1 MTKKQLIEV
10 IGSGEKTYLYFF
22 APWCEQCKK
31 VNWLVERERR
41 PVVKINGE
49 ENEEMLDAF
58 GIEFYP
64 TIVEIT
70 GTKKRTHAG
79 SKAVRQ
85 LLK

>member
-1 MTKKQLIEV
+1 
-10 IGSGEKTYLYFF
+10 
-22 APWCEQCKK
+22 
-31 VNWLVERERR
+31 
-41 PVVKINGE
+41 
-49 ENEEMLDAF
+49 MLDAF